1 MRAALWRSAFYIPAY
16 VWRPAY
22 CKHACLVMHVEGG
35 DVVMVVG
42 IYIQA

>member
-22 CKHACLVMHVEGG
+22 CKHARLVMHVEKGH
-35 DVVMVVG
+35 VVMVVG
-42 IYIQA
+42 IHIHA